1 MAGVVGTG
9 GLERRHH
16 AGHAQLGQPLG
27 KAYGQLAQGIST
39 GNLSLEQAI
48 DIGPAQLERI
58 QDQFLNHDG
67 DELPGVRTVAREL
80 DEPVEEGVL
89 HCIRAALVQE
99 ISG

>member
-1 MAGVVGTG
+1 MAAPVANVRVS
-9 GLERRHH
+9 LASWE
-16 AGHAQLGQPLG
+16 AL
-27 KAYGQLAQGIST
+27 KCSGQLVGSNKGILN
-39 GNLSLEQAI
+39 GLK
-48 DIGPAQLERI
+48 GAQLERI